1 MDYQFEGL
9 TKKERK
15 KLKKQLELEKK
26 TKSERKSKTGNYL
39 VIAATVFVLGAVVFW
54 FAKAENSPKPGQS
67 LTDLGREHVAPGTVV
82 QYNSNPPTSGS
93 HLEEWTK
100 GGLYSQ
106 PQEDGKLI
114 HSLEHGYIIISYNCD
129 YRPNKA
135 FNLATP
141 VFAHD
146 ESLPESTDS
155 AKQDTN
161 IHLEIEQWK
170 DSKECQELVS
180 KLEIIGK
187 SKGWKKIIVVPRP
200 NLDDRIALTAWTRID
215 KFKDFD
221 ESRINKFIKAY
232 YDRGPEKTME

>member
-1 MDYQFEGL
+1 MVDQFADL

-26 TKSERKSKTGNYL
+26 TKTERKSKAGSYL
-39 VIAATVFVLGAVVFW
+39 AVAIIIFILGAAVYLFI
-54 FAKAENSPKPGQS
+54 KAENSPKPGRS
-67 LTDLGREHVAPGTVV
+67 LSDLGREHVAQGTVV

-93 HLEEWTK
+93 HYAEWTK
-100 GGLYSQ
+100 GGLYNT

-129 YRPNKA
+129 YQPTKA

-161 IHLEIEQWK
+161 IHLEVEQWK
-170 DSKECQELVS
+170 DNKECQELVS
-180 KLEIIGK
+180 KLEVIGK

-200 NLDDRIALTAWTRID
+200 NLDGRIALTAWTRID

-221 ESRINKFIKAY
+221 ESRINEFIKAY